1 YISSSLNTI
10 NKIDTGILFVTYVG
24 LNIKEKEEI
33 AKEISKKITFDKI
46 YFHQASPV
54 IAVNCGPGTFGLLF
68 MTEE

>member
-1 YISSSLNTI
+1 M
-10 NKIDTGILFVTYVG
+10 LFVTYVG
-24 LNIKEKEEI
+24 LNNKEKEVI
-33 AKEISKKITFDKI
+33 AEEISKKMNFEKI